1 MRLLV
6 ITLEYD
12 AFPFSGNG
20 VYAQSLVRGLE
31 QQPDVVVDV
40 VCGSPEH
47 DEEACNSKALVKI
60 QLPRWCSLDGACSH
74 REFRDEAIKRLDA
87 LYEGGH
93 PQPDLVLCV
102 DWHAQPIGA
111 HLRWRLGGLA
121 MVYLN
126 FRVFSR
132 GRPDGFLACQE
143 FRSVDQAWLTLAL
156 SESDAALLRAFKED
170 ADVRVLLPPLRRD
183 LEVRAKDRA
192 PEERDFL
199 TCVVRLSEEKEPER
213 FVRLVERLAKRGAFD
228 EGLIPVLVTGRAEL
242 DGRAELVE
250 RFLATHPSAQ
260 AFPFQTPDGL
270 AALYARTRLNVHPPR
285 YDAFGMSIVEA
296 AAFGAPTVFTSVE
309 IKIRCAFVLHA
320 IDATPAR

>member
-31 QQPDVVVDV
+31 QQDDVVVDV

-47 DEEACNSKALVKI
+47 DEEACDSRALVKI

-87 LYEGGH
+87 LYGGGH
-93 PQPDLVLCV
+93 PPPDLVLCV

-111 HLRWRLGGLA
+111 HLRWAMGGLA

-132 GRPDGFLACQE
+132 GRPGGFLACQE

-183 LEVRAKDRA
+183 LEVRARDRA

-199 TCVVRLSEEKEPER
+199 TCVVRLSEEKEPAR
-213 FVRLVERLAKRGAFD
+213 FVRLVERLAKKGAFD

-296 AAFGAPTVFTSVE
+296 AAFGAPTVFTCVE
-309 IKIRCAFVLHA
+309 IKIRCAFE
-320 IDATPAR
+320 

>member
-47 DEEACNSKALVKI
+47 DEEACNSRALVKI

-183 LEVRAKDRA
+183 LEVRARNRSS
-192 PEERDFL
+192 EERDFL

-260 AFPFQTPDGL
+260 AFPFQTPDG
-270 AALYARTRLNVHPPR
+270 TSPR
-285 YDAFGMSIVEA
+285 VETYCGDLRQPERHRADAGMEA
-296 AAFGAPTVFTSVE
+296 TS
-309 IKIRCAFVLHA
+309 RRWRGS
-320 IDATPAR
+320 ATPSSRCSRGDDLSLIHI

>member
-31 QQPDVVVDV
+31 QQPDVIVDV

-47 DEEACNSKALVKI
+47 DEEACDSRALVKI

-74 REFRDEAIKRLDA
+74 REFRDEAIKQLDT

-93 PQPDLVLCV
+93 PPPDLVLCV

-111 HLRWRLGGLA
+111 HLRWAMGGLA

-132 GRPDGFLACQE
+132 GRPGGFLACQE

-183 LEVRAKDRA
+183 LEARAKDRA

-199 TCVVRLSEEKEPER
+199 TCVVRLSEEKEPAR
-213 FVRLVERLAKRGAFD
+213 FVRLVERLAKKGAFD

-260 AFPFQTPDGL
+260 AFPFQTPDGTSPVWRII
-270 AALYARTRLNVHPPR
+270 AETFVSLN
-285 YDAFGMSIVEA
+285 
-296 AAFGAPTVFTSVE
+296 
-309 IKIRCAFVLHA
+309 A
-320 IDATPAR
+320 IEQT

>member
-31 QQPDVVVDV
+31 QQDDVVVDV

-47 DEEACNSKALVKI
+47 DEEACDSRALVKI

-87 LYEGGH
+87 LYAGGH
-93 PQPDLVLCV
+93 PKPDLVLCV

-111 HLRWRLGGLA
+111 HLRWAMGGLA

-132 GRPDGFLACQE
+132 GRPGGFLACQE

-183 LEVRAKDRA
+183 LEVRARNRSS
-192 PEERDFL
+192 EERDFL

-213 FVRLVERLAKRGAFD
+213 FVRLVERLAKKGAFD

-250 RFLATHPSAQ
+250 RFLAAHPSAQ
-260 AFPFQTPDGL
+260 AFPFQTPDG
-270 AALYARTRLNVHPPR
+270 TSPR
-285 YDAFGMSIVEA
+285 VENYCGDRRQPERHRADVGMEA
-296 AAFGAPTVFTSVE
+296 TSRRWRRAPE
-309 IKIRCAFVLHA
+309 M
-320 IDATPAR
+320 

>member
-47 DEEACNSKALVKI
+47 DEEACDSRALVKI

-74 REFRDEAIKRLDA
+74 REFRDEAIKQLDT

-93 PQPDLVLCV
+93 PKPDLVLCV

-111 HLRWRLGGLA
+111 HLRWAMGGLA

-132 GRPDGFLACQE
+132 GRPGGFLACQE

-183 LEVRAKDRA
+183 LEVRARNRSS
-192 PEERDFL
+192 EERDFL

-213 FVRLVERLAKRGAFD
+213 FVRLVERLAKKGAFD

-260 AFPFQTPDGL
+260 AFPFQTPDGTSPVWRII
-270 AALYARTRLNVHPPR
+270 AETVVSLNV
-285 YDAFGMSIVEA
+285 IEQ
-296 AAFGAPTVFTSVE
+296 T
-309 IKIRCAFVLHA
+309 
-320 IDATPAR
+320 

>member
-31 QQPDVVVDV
+31 QQDDVVVDV

-74 REFRDEAIKRLDA
+74 REFRDEAIKQLDT

-93 PQPDLVLCV
+93 PPPDLVLCV

-143 FRSVDQAWLTLAL
+143 FRSVDQA
-156 SESDAALLRAFKED
+156 
-170 ADVRVLLPPLRRD
+170 
-183 LEVRAKDRA
+183 
-192 PEERDFL
+192 
-199 TCVVRLSEEKEPER
+199 
-213 FVRLVERLAKRGAFD
+213 
-228 EGLIPVLVTGRAEL
+228 
-242 DGRAELVE
+242 
-250 RFLATHPSAQ
+250 
-260 AFPFQTPDGL
+260 
-270 AALYARTRLNVHPPR
+270 
-285 YDAFGMSIVEA
+285 
-296 AAFGAPTVFTSVE
+296 
-309 IKIRCAFVLHA
+309 
-320 IDATPAR
+320 